1 MQNERSYKVY
11 NKITLV
17 GNLGQDPEIKTR
29 SGADGDKKYAI
40 LSCATNRVVKGEK
53 ETDWHK
59 VVVWDEKIADIL
71 ERYTKKGSR
80 VLLEGR
86 MTYRKWENDAG
97 ETRVSA
103 EVHLDQFYSAMKL
116 MDSKSESIGIDPAPP
131 KADKDIILD
140 DEIPI

>member
-1 MQNERSYKVY
+1 
-11 NKITLV
+11 
-17 GNLGQDPEIKTR
+17 
-29 SGADGDKKYAI
+29 
-40 LSCATNRVVKGEK
+40 
-53 ETDWHK
+53 
-59 VVVWDEKIADIL
+59 
-71 ERYTKKGSR
+71 
-80 VLLEGR
+80 

-103 EVHLDQFYSAMKL
+103 EVHLDQFNSAMKL

>member
-1 MQNERSYKVY
+1 MY

-71 ERYTKKGSR
+71 ERNTKKGSR

-103 EVHLDQFYSAMKL
+103 EVHLDQFNSAMKL